1 MEERPERKIPC
12 TVSLTP
18 RQLRVVKDEAG
29 RQGITLPDYIRRL
42 VDIHIDQLERTDI
55 ERIMR

>member
-1 MEERPERKIPC
+1 MEERAERKIPC

-29 RQGITLPDYIRRL
+29 RQGITMPDYIRRL
-42 VDIHIDQLERTDI
+42 VDNHIDKLERL
-55 ERIMR
+55 ENGRPPR